1 MKRELKELNITIH
14 VGEKTLPTL
23 WVSSKKKIIDQKVV
37 IPIVSNAVENALKE
51 LGYEAT
57 PWPVL

>member
-14 VGEKTLPTL
+14 VGDKTLPTL
-23 WVSSKKKIIDQKVV
+23 WVSSKNKIIDEKV
-37 IPIVSNAVENALKE
+37 IKTTVSNAVENAVKE
-51 LGYEAT
+51 LGYEVT